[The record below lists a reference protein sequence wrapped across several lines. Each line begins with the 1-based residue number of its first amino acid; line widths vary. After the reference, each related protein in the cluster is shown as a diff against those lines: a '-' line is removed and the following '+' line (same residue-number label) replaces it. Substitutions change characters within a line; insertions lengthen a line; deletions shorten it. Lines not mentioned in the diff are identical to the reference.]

1 MRYLVL
7 GAGQQGRAIAF
18 DLLRDPETEI
28 ILADRDSD
36 LLEEVDSW
44 LDDPRVDLEPL
55 DASSRDELEAVME
68 DADVTI
74 SALPYR
80 LNLGA
85 TEAAIAARTHF
96 IDLGGNNDVVAAQLE
111 LDAAAREAGIV
122 VIPDCGL
129 APGMAAILAADVAD
143 RFSRIDSLRIRV
155 GGLPQRPQGELDYM
169 LTFNVE
175 GLLNEYSE
183 PCVAVING
191 ETVLVEPLGDVER
204 VNFPEPWGELE
215 AFNTSGGLSTLPRS
229 LGHKVENMDYKTL
242 RYPGHAEK
250 MRALYDQGLFS
261 REPRQTSEGEVVP
274 RDLLAKMIEDVC
286 TYPEADVVLLR
297 ILATGLK
304 NGVPIMVRSQII
316 DRFDK
321 ENGITAMMRMTGYPA
336 SIIAQMIARGDID
349 ARGVVPG
356 ERAVGFE
363 TFREE
368 LKHRDIHLEEFIKVT
383 EQPPA

>member
-18 DLLRDPETEI
+18 DLLRDPDTEI
-28 ILADRDSD
+28 ILADRDPD
-36 LLEEVDSW
+36 LLEEVYSW

-55 DASSRDELEAVME
+55 DASNVEELEAVME
-68 DADVTI
+68 DADATI

-80 LNLGA
+80 FNLGA
-85 TEAAIAARTHF
+85 TEAAIAAKTHL
-96 IDLGGNNDVVAAQLE
+96 IDLGGNNDVVAGQLE
-111 LDAAAREAGIV
+111 LDAAAKEAGIV

-129 APGMAAILAADVAD
+129 APGLSAILAADVAN
-143 RFSRIDSLRIRV
+143 RFSRIHELKIRV

-183 PCVAVING
+183 PCVAVVDG
-191 ETVLVEPLGDVER
+191 ETVLVEPLGDIER

-250 MRALYDQGLFS
+250 IRGLYDQGLFS
-261 REPRQTSEGEVVP
+261 REPKQTSEGEVIP
-274 RDLLAKMIEDVC
+274 RELLGKMIEEVC
-286 TYPEADVVLLR
+286 DYPEADVVLLR

-304 NGVPIMVRSQII
+304 NSVPIMVRSQII

-336 SIIAQMIARGDID
+336 SIIAQMILRGDVD
-349 ARGVVPG
+349 TRGVVPG
-356 ERAVGFE
+356 ERAVPFE
-363 TFREE
+363 IFREE

-383 EQPPA
+383 E

>member
-18 DLLRDPETEI
+18 DLLRDPDTEV
-28 ILADRDSD
+28 ILADRDAE
-36 LLEEVDSW
+36 LLEEVYSW
-44 LDDPRVDLEPL
+44 LDDARVDLEPL
-55 DASSRDELEAVME
+55 DAGNSEELEAVME

-80 LNLGA
+80 FNVGV
-85 TEAAIAARTHF
+85 TESAIAAGTHL

-111 LDAAAREAGIV
+111 LDAAAKEAGIV

-129 APGMAAILAADVAD
+129 APGLSAILAADVAN
-143 RFSRIDSLRIRV
+143 RFSRISDLKIRV

-183 PCVAVING
+183 PCVAVVNG

-204 VNFPEPWGELE
+204 VNFPDPWGELE

-250 MRALYDQGLFS
+250 IRGLYDQGLFS
-261 REPRQTSEGEVVP
+261 REAKQTSEGEVVP
-274 RDLLAKMIEDVC
+274 RELLAKMIEEVC
-286 TYPEADVVLLR
+286 DYPEADVVLVR

-304 NGVPIMVRSQII
+304 NSVPIIVRSQII

-336 SIIAQMIARGDID
+336 SIIGQMIVRGDVGS
-349 ARGVVPG
+349 RGVVPG
-356 ERAVGFE
+356 ERAVPFE
-363 TFREE
+363 IFREE

-383 EQPPA
+383 E

>member
-18 DLLRDPETEI
+18 DLLRDPDNEV
-28 ILADRDSD
+28 ILADSNPD
-36 LLEEVDSW
+36 LLEEVYSW
-44 LDDPRVDLEPL
+44 LDDSRVDLEPL
-55 DASSRDELEAVME
+55 DANSRDELEAVME
-68 DADVTI
+68 DVDVAI

-80 LNLGA
+80 FNLLA
-85 TEAAIAARTHF
+85 TEAAIAAGTHLL
-96 IDLGGNNDVVAAQLE
+96 DLGGNNDVVAGQLE

-129 APGMAAILAADVAD
+129 APGLSAILAADVAD

-183 PCVAVING
+183 PCVAVVDG
-191 ETVLVEPLGDVER
+191 ETVLVEPLGDIER

-250 MRALYDQGLFS
+250 MRGLYDQGLFS
-261 REPRQTSEGEVVP
+261 REPRETSEGTVVP
-274 RDLLAKMIEDVC
+274 RDLLAKMIEEVC
-286 TYPEADVVLLR
+286 DYPEADVVLLR

-304 NGVPIMVRSQII
+304 GGVPIMVRSQIV

-321 ENGITAMMRMTGYPA
+321 ENGITAMMRMTGYPTA
-336 SIIAQMIARGDID
+336 IIAQMIARGDVT
-349 ARGVVPG
+349 ARGVIPG
-356 ERAVGFE
+356 ERAVPFE
-363 TFREE
+363 IFRDE

-383 EQPPA
+383 E

>member
-18 DLLRDPETEI
+18 DLLRDPENEL
-28 ILADRDSD
+28 ILADNDTD

-44 LDDPRVDLEPL
+44 LDDTRVDLEPL
-55 DASSRDELEAVME
+55 DASNLEELAAVME
-68 DADVTI
+68 DADVAI
-74 SALPYR
+74 SALPFR
-80 LNLGA
+80 FNLGT
-85 TEAAIAARTHF
+85 TEAAIAVGTHL
-96 IDLGGNNDVVAAQLE
+96 IDLGGNNDVVAGQLE
-111 LDAAAREAGIV
+111 LDAAAREADIV

-129 APGMAAILAADVAD
+129 APGMSAILAADVAN

-183 PCVAVING
+183 PCVAVVDG
-191 ETVLVEPLGDVER
+191 ETVLVEPLGDIER

-250 MRALYDQGLFS
+250 MRGLYDQGLFS

-274 RDLLAKMIEDVC
+274 RELLAKMVEEVC

-304 NGVPIMVRSQII
+304 GGVPIIVRSQIV

-336 SIIAQMIARGDID
+336 AIIAQMIARGDVT

-356 ERAVGFE
+356 ERAVSFE
-363 TFREE
+363 TFRDE
-368 LKHRDIHLEEFIKVT
+368 LKHRDIYLEEFIKVT
-383 EQPPA
+383 E

>member
-1 MRYLVL
+1 MRYLVM

-18 DLLRDPETEI
+18 DLLRDQDTEI
-28 ILADRDSD
+28 ILADRDAD
-36 LLEEVDSW
+36 LLEEVYSW

-55 DASSRDELEAVME
+55 DADNRDELEAVME
-68 DADVTI
+68 DADATI

-85 TEAAIAARTHF
+85 TEAAIGARTHL

-129 APGMAAILAADVAD
+129 APGLSAILAADVAD

-183 PCVAVING
+183 PCVAVVNG

-261 REPRQTSEGEVVP
+261 REPKQTSQGEVVP
-274 RDLLAKMIEDVC
+274 RELLAKMIEDVC

-304 NGVPIMVRSQII
+304 NNVPIMVRSQIV

-336 SIIAQMIARGDID
+336 SIIAQMITRGDIT

-356 ERAVGFE
+356 ERAVPFDI
-363 TFREE
+363 FREE

>member
-18 DLLRDPETEI
+18 DLLRDPDTEI
-28 ILADRDSD
+28 ILADRDTE
-36 LLEEVDSW
+36 LLEEVYSW
-44 LDDPRVDLEPL
+44 LDDARVDLEPL
-55 DASSRDELEAVME
+55 DAGNVEELEAVME

-80 LNLGA
+80 FNLGA
-85 TEAAIAARTHF
+85 TEAAIAARTHL

-111 LDAAAREAGIV
+111 LDAAAKEAGIV

-129 APGMAAILAADVAD
+129 APGLSAILAADVAG
-143 RFSRIDSLRIRV
+143 RFSRIDSLKIRV

-183 PCVAVING
+183 PCVAVVNG
-191 ETVLVEPLGDVER
+191 ETVLVEPLGDIER

-242 RYPGHAEK
+242 RYPGHGEK

-261 REPRQTSEGEVVP
+261 RDPKPTSEGEVVP
-274 RDLLAKMIEDVC
+274 RDLLAKLIQDVC
-286 TYPEADVVLLR
+286 DYPEADVVLVR

-304 NGVPIMVRSQII
+304 NSVPIMVRSQIV

-321 ENGITAMMRMTGYPA
+321 ENGVTAMMRMTGYPA
-336 SIIAQMIARGDID
+336 SIIGQMIARDDITS
-349 ARGVVPG
+349 RGVIPG
-356 ERAVGFE
+356 ERAVPFE
-363 TFREE
+363 IFRDE

-383 EQPPA
+383 E

>member
-1 MRYLVL
+1 MRYLIL

-18 DLLRDPETEI
+18 DLLRDPDNEV
-28 ILADRDSD
+28 ILADQNTE
-36 LLEEVDSW
+36 LLEEVYSW
-44 LDDPRVDLEPL
+44 LDDSRVDLEPL
-55 DASSRDELEAVME
+55 DASNRDELEAVME
-68 DADVTI
+68 DVDVAI

-80 LNLGA
+80 FNLTA
-85 TEAAIAARTHF
+85 TEAAITAGTHLL
-96 IDLGGNNDVVAAQLE
+96 DLGGNNDVVAGQLE
-111 LDAAAREAGIV
+111 LDAAAREAGV
-122 VIPDCGL
+122 LVIPDCGL
-129 APGMAAILAADVAD
+129 APGLSAILAADVAD
-143 RFSRIDSLRIRV
+143 RFTRIDSLRIRV

-183 PCVAVING
+183 PCVAVIDG
-191 ETVLVEPLGDVER
+191 ETVLVEPLGDLER
-204 VNFPEPWGELE
+204 VNFPEPWGDLE

-250 MRALYDQGLFS
+250 MRGLYEQGLFS
-261 REPRQTSEGEVVP
+261 REPRETSEGTVIP
-274 RDLLAKMIEDVC
+274 RDLLAKMVEDVC
-286 TYPEADVVLLR
+286 NYPEADVVLLR

-304 NGVPIMVRSQII
+304 GGVPIMVRSQIV

-321 ENGITAMMRMTGYPA
+321 ENGITAMMRMTGYPT
-336 SIIAQMIARGDID
+336 SIIAQMIARGDIT

-356 ERAVGFE
+356 ERAVPFE
-363 TFREE
+363 IFRDE

-383 EQPPA
+383 D